1 MTRRYFAM
9 RNIEREVHAFAAS
22 VLQCRFF
29 SMGADMNYE
38 TIRYDVDGR
47 ILIITINRPER
58 MNALNGRMCDEFL
71 DAFDRADADDNIKVV
86 IVTGAGRAFCA
97 GADLERGGETWGKH
111 SEYLAKQDDAKKYI
125 GDGGGQITRR
135 IFDFNKPVIAAI
147 NGPAVGVGITMTLAM
162 DIRIAAPGIK
172 LGFVFAGRGI
182 VPEACSSWFLPRI
195 VGISKALEWCYSAR
209 VFKSEEALEAGLVR
223 SLHAP
228 EDLLPAARALAQE
241 FIDNASSVSIAM
253 IRHMMWR
260 MLSAPHPIDA
270 HELDTAALAALGK
283 SNDVKEGITAFLEK
297 RPANFTDKVSKDM
310 PKFYPWWTDRAFRQ
324 L

>member
-1 MTRRYFAM
+1 
-9 RNIEREVHAFAAS
+9 
-22 VLQCRFF
+22 
-29 SMGADMNYE
+29 MNYD
-38 TIRYDVDGR
+38 TLRYEVEGR
-47 ILIITINRPER
+47 ILTITLNRPER
-58 MNALNGRMCDEFL
+58 MNAFNGQMCREL
-71 DAFDRADADDNIKVV
+71 IAAFDRADADDDVKVV
-86 IVTGAGRAFCA
+86 IVTGAGKAFCA

-111 SEYLAKQDDAKKYI
+111 AEYLAAQQAREQRYV
-125 GDGGGQITRR
+125 GDGGGQVTRR
-135 IFDFNKPVIAAI
+135 IFDLNKPVIAAI

-162 DIRIAAPGIK
+162 DIRVAAPNIK

-209 VFKSEEALEAGLVR
+209 VFRSEEVLDAGLVR

-228 EDLLPAARALAQE
+228 EELLPTARALAQE
-241 FIDNASSVSIAM
+241 FIDNASAVSIAM

-270 HELDTAALAALGK
+270 HEVDTAGIAALGK
-283 SNDVKEGITAFLEK
+283 SDDAREGITAFLEK
-297 RPANFTDKVSKDM
+297 RKANFKDRVSKNM
-310 PKFYPWWTDRAFRQ
+310 PSFFPWWKDRAFRN

>member
-1 MTRRYFAM
+1 MSFEQLRY
-9 RNIEREVHAFAAS
+9 EV
-22 VLQCRFF
+22 
-29 SMGADMNYE
+29 E
-38 TIRYDVDGR
+38 GR
-47 ILIITINRPER
+47 ILTITLNRPDR
-58 MNALNGRMCDEFL
+58 MNAFTGRMCEEL
-71 DAFDRADADDNIKVV
+71 IAAFDMADADDNVKVV

-111 SEYLAKQDDAKKYI
+111 SEYLDKQKSQRYI
-125 GDGGGQITRR
+125 GDGGGQVTRR

-162 DIRIAAPGIK
+162 DIRLCVPNAK

-182 VPEACSSWFLPRI
+182 LPEACSSWFLPRL

-209 VFKSEEALEAGLVR
+209 VFKSEEGLEAGLIR
-223 SLHAP
+223 SLHEP
-228 EDLLPAARALAQE
+228 DQLLPAARALAQE

-253 IRHMMWR
+253 VRQMMWR

-270 HELDTAALAALGK
+270 HEVDTAGIAALGK
-283 SNDVKEGITAFLEK
+283 SADAKEGIGAFLEK
-297 RPANFTDKVSKDM
+297 RKANFTDTTTKNM
-310 PKFYPWWTDRAFRQ
+310 PSFFPWWKDREFRK